1 MAKVLMMTARLPY
14 PPREGH
20 QLRSWHLLR
29 ALASAH
35 EVTLASFVRSDDLP
49 DQCGPL
55 RALVARLE
63 LFPIQA
69 QQSATVLAKALING
83 IIGREPFVAHK
94 YASAQMR
101 ARVAELAREAD
112 IVHVDM
118 LPLIALLD
126 EHAITRTPIVL
137 NAHNVEHA
145 LLQQRA
151 AIESGLPQRLFL
163 RGQVAKLKAF
173 EQQACRRA
181 QHLLACSQDDADGLA
196 ALAPATPM
204 TVVPNGVDVAGNRPG
219 GNVSADMSQLVFVG
233 QMGWFPN
240 RDGVQWFLAEVFPR
254 ILAERPD
261 ARFVLV
267 GNASGLEVPD
277 AVRANVELRGFVD
290 DLAGV
295 LRGAG
300 IYVVP
305 LRSGSGTRLKVL
317 EAMAFAKAIVTTHVG
332 AQGIDL
338 AADSEAVF
346 ADTAQDFAGAVLDLM
361 AAPDRAARLGAAARA
376 KAEARY
382 DWAAIGRKLL
392 ATYARVL
399 ADQRVS

>member
-1 MAKVLMMTARLPY
+1 MAKVLMLTARLPY

-29 ALASAH
+29 ALASEH

-49 DQCGPL
+49 DECGPL
-55 RALVARLE
+55 REIVASLE

-69 QQSATVLAKALING
+69 QQSRAALAKALLNG
-83 IIGREPFVAHK
+83 VVGSEPFVAHK
-94 YASAQMR
+94 YASTQMR

-118 LPLIALLD
+118 LPLIALVD
-126 EHAITRTPIVL
+126 DGKTPRVPIVL
-137 NAHNVEHA
+137 NAHNVEHQ

-151 AIESGLPQRLFL
+151 AIEQGLPQRLFL
-163 RGQVAKLKAF
+163 RGQIEKLRAF

-181 QHLLACSQDDADGLA
+181 QHLLACSQDDADSLA
-196 ALAPATPM
+196 VLAPGTPL
-204 TVVPNGVDVAGNRPG
+204 TIVPNGVDAGSNRPADE
-219 GNVSADMSQLVFVG
+219 VDADMSQLVFVG

-254 ILAERPD
+254 ILAVRPD

-267 GNASGLEVPD
+267 GNAEGLQVPSG
-277 AVRANVELRGFVD
+277 VRANVELRGFVE
-290 DLAGV
+290 DLAAV
-295 LRGAG
+295 IRGAG

-332 AQGIDL
+332 AQGIEL
-338 AADSEAVF
+338 AEEDEALF
-346 ADTAQDFAGAVLDLM
+346 ADTPEAFADAVVGLM
-361 AAPDRAARLGAAARA
+361 AAPDRAARIGSAARVKA
-376 KAEARY
+376 KALYE
-382 DWAAIGRKLL
+382 WAAIGRKLL